1 MLSHVATRMFQDH
14 AELGMTLACD
24 KTLIQRKVSR
34 VILENYTYVVNT
46 RGPSEADKGRQL

>member
-1 MLSHVATRMFQDH
+1 MFQDH